1 MSIRTQKTIWLL
13 IDFFLFEHK
22 EHWEPKANQN
32 MISSFPVLSA
42 FSVMQSYQRLIILGH
57 NGEF

>member
-1 MSIRTQKTIWLL
+1 MSIRTLNIIWLL

-22 EHWEPKANQN
+22 EHREPKSNLKI
-32 MISSFPVLSA
+32 ISFFPVLSA